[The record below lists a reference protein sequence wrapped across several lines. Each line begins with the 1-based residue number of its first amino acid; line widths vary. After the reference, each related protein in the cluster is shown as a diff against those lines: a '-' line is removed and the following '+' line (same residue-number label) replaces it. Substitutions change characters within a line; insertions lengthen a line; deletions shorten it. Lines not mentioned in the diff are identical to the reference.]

1 MRATGMPICIAAMT
15 VSTAAL
21 RSGNWH
27 TAAEMASGKSVQPQ
41 LDLGDDAERAFASR
55 RKGA

>member
-21 RSGNWH
+21 RLGYWH
-27 TAAEMASGKSVQPQ
+27 TAAEMASGKP
-41 LDLGDDAERAFASR
+41 
-55 RKGA
+55 